1 MRNSLYYINETTHT
15 ILNFC
20 ACQIVNDK
28 NFFWYDLETTGADVE
43 QDRAVQFAGI
53 RTDLDLNQIDE
64 GCELFCRPP
73 LERLPAP
80 EAIAITKLD
89 YLALVKQSLCESEF
103 CRSIL
108 NEFARDKTCVSGFNN
123 IRFDDEI
130 IRRLFYRNL
139 RDPYAREWQ
148 GGNSRWDL
156 LDPMRAA
163 YALRPDGIEWPKKKD
178 GSISFRLEDLAREN
192 DVPHENAH
200 DALSDV
206 KATIGVARVLK
217 KAQPKLFDFSMT
229 LRKKSNVSSI
239 LDPRKKQPAVLISTR
254 FKGKGK
260 NLGLI
265 LPLTYHPF
273 KANNIIC
280 FDLSYDPVLIKD
292 STDESLSEYLTTYSS
307 VFIEINISR
316 VPFVAPVSV
325 LGGETNANLELD
337 LGLIQK
343 RTGILN
349 NAPELTERIREIS
362 SQNTYEADPDPE
374 NQIYSGG
381 FFNPK
386 DRETMNRIIE
396 SPPNSLKNFSNQFDD
411 PRLEELLF
419 RYRCRNFPQVLEET
433 ELKQWRN
440 FVKGRLENGH
450 LIDRY
455 RFEAEQKMESVDLD
469 TQKVFR
475 QLLKYYDYV
484 EGMVREQ

>member
-1 MRNSLYYINETTHT
+1 M
-15 ILNFC
+15 
-20 ACQIVNDK
+20 
-28 NFFWYDLETTGADVE
+28 
-43 QDRAVQFAGI
+43 
-53 RTDLDLNQIDE
+53 
-64 GCELFCRPP
+64 
-73 LERLPAP
+73 
-80 EAIAITKLD
+80 
-89 YLALVKQSLCESEF
+89 
-103 CRSIL
+103 
-108 NEFARDKTCVSGFNN
+108 SG
-123 IRFDDEI
+123 
-130 IRRLFYRNL
+130 
-139 RDPYAREWQ
+139 
-148 GGNSRWDL
+148 
-156 LDPMRAA
+156 
-163 YALRPDGIEWPKKKD
+163 
-178 GSISFRLEDLAREN
+178 
-192 DVPHENAH
+192 
-200 DALSDV
+200 
-206 KATIGVARVLK
+206 
-217 KAQPKLFDFSMT
+217 
-229 LRKKSNVSSI
+229 I

-280 FDLSYDPVLIKD
+280 FNLSYDPVLIKD
-292 STDESLSEYLTTYSS
+292 STDESLLEYLTTYSS

-325 LGGETNANLELD
+325 LDEEIITNLELD

-349 NAPELTERIREIS
+349 NVPELTERIRSVS

-381 FFNPK
+381 FFNPR

-396 SPPNSLKNFSNQFDD
+396 SPPNSLKNFSDQFDD

-433 ELKQWRN
+433 ELKLWRN
-440 FVKGRLENGH
+440 FVKGRLENGR

-455 RFEAEQKMESVDLD
+455 RIEAEQIMETVDLD